1 MLKLLLSAL
10 LLGTTAAYHPAA
22 SAIHRPTTRVAASP
36 ACVEAAVE
44 ERTGALGWARG
55 RVVATRNIFK
65 RAKKEENKKVDA
77 PKTMTIFK
85 KKVAKQDDLDMQ
97 PIFEFAGA
105 LLGATASG
113 AAAATAATCTAVG
126 NIDLTSEE

>member
-1 MLKLLLSAL
+1 MLTLLLSAL
-10 LLGTTAAYHPAA
+10 LLGTAAAYHPAA

-65 RAKKEENKKVDA
+65 RAKNKKVDA